1 MAVRSKEPLLNDK
14 QKPVP
19 GTQAVLIP
27 ARGLNRIDLYKTAV
41 ADDSGHFTIRGIT
54 PGDYKIYAWEALEQ
68 FAYFDSE
75 LLRRFE
81 QKGKFMQI
89 TEGSKEIV
97 EVKIIPLEGQ

>member
-1 MAVRSKEPLLNDK
+1 VNDK

-27 ARGLNRIDLYKTAV
+27 ARGINRIDLYKTAV
-41 ADDSGHFTIRGIT
+41 SDDNGRFTIRGIT

-68 FAYFDSE
+68 FAWFDSD
-75 LLRRFE
+75 LLRQFE

-89 TEGSKEIV
+89 TEGAKESA